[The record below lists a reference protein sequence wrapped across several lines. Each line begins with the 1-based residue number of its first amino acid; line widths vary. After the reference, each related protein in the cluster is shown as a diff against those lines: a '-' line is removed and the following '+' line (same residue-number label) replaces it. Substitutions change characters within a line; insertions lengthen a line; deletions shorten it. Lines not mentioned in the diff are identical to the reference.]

1 MDGYIYIYILI
12 LLLFAQRLT
21 VFVMLNSFFL
31 RNPLLVILKELIIL
45 YLNGVLLL
53 GKRGLIE
60 VIYLNWIALDKF

>member
-1 MDGYIYIYILI
+1 MHKG
-12 LLLFAQRLT
+12 LLSY
-21 VFVMLNSFFL
+21 VMLNSFFL

-45 YLNGVLLL
+45 YLNGALLL

>member
-45 YLNGVLLL
+45 YLNGALLL